1 MKFKTNI
8 VSLLIGTALG
18 AAAVLSIAAVS
29 STDSSAYGRFQLV
42 VTENYLFKIDTATGQ
57 VWNTYA
63 NSPSKSFMAPN
74 IGRTNAVAPNPATT
88 NLEKNAEK

>member
-8 VSLLIGTALG
+8 VNLLIGTALG
-18 AAAVLSIAAVS
+18 AAAVLSIAAA
-29 STDSSAYGRFQLV
+29 STDSFYCGRFQLV
-42 VTENYLFKIDTATGQ
+42 VTENYLYKIDTATGQ

-63 NSPSKSFMAPN
+63 NSPSKSFLAPN

-88 NLEKNAEK
+88 NLEKNAER